1 MRNTITTHVMIEAA
15 KLYALADSSDPFA
28 YRRAR
33 THIANGV
40 ATYANAKG
48 EEAYYSAEP
57 FLEER
62 QLPTE
67 PNGKPGEKYMATVYR
82 NRFRP

>member
-1 MRNTITTHVMIEAA
+1 MSYNEHKMIEAA

-33 THIANGV
+33 THLLNGV
-40 ATYANAKG
+40 ATYANTKG

-57 FLEER
+57 YSETR
-62 QLPTE
+62 RLPNNADGT
-67 PNGKPGEKYMATVYR
+67 PGEEYQATVYR
-82 NRFRP
+82 NRYRP